1 MTRKNYTMKGRQ
13 PKFGFVLRQLQEDL
27 VKNVG
32 HLVGLLV
39 GIIENVVAV
48 DVQNVALGGN

>member
-1 MTRKNYTMKGRQ
+1 MKGRQ